1 MSKALCSARGVT
13 TKKIVDIS
21 ETILASLSKI
31 IDFEVSTT
39 LGLIHLYM
47 IGRRRVLTV
56 ERI

>member
-21 ETILASLSKI
+21 ETILASFSKI
-31 IDFEVSTT
+31 IDFEVNTT
-39 LGLIHLYM
+39 FGLIHLNM
-47 IGRRRVLTV
+47 IGRRWVLTV